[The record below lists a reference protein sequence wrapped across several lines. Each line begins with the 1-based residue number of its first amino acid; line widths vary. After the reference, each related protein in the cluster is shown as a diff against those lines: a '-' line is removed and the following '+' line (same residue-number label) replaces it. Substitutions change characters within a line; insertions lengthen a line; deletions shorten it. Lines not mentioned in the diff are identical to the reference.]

1 MRQKLIILASLIGI
15 CGFFIY
21 LSCCDDC
28 PTCPADPV
36 TELGNYRLYA
46 VDGLFQFLMSVDVP
60 ADTIVDSIRLDYYPS
75 EVFVTPDGSKLIV
88 MGGGGLVYNTS
99 DLSLVET
106 SIGGGYYYFDGSD
119 NYGVLTAQNLYFIDP
134 VSLTPFDSVE
144 HLGYVL
150 ESDNLGQY
158 FLDTLTDRFFET
170 VFRLEDSTNAVYKFD
185 CQTRTLID
193 SIIFAPNLGKFLN
206 IAYNWLT
213 NDLYIISSY
222 GSYYS
227 LFYQYDMD
235 ADSIV
240 STSPIM
246 LRWATGSIAVS
257 PDGTRVYMT
266 DGGHGMF
273 GEYPIHP
280 IWVIDAL
287 THQPISWIPPY
298 DSTGIVRPY
307 FGQIVLTADD
317 RWAYIGS
324 NSSSGGGVPIVVVD
338 RQENK
343 IVRQISPYPAFDS
356 RIAIG
361 PIP

>member
-36 TELGNYRLYA
+36 AELGNYRLYA
-46 VDGLFQFLMSVDVP
+46 ADGLNQFLMSVDVP

-88 MGGGGLVYNTS
+88 MGGPTHVYNTA
-99 DLSLVET
+99 DLSLIEIPVKA
-106 SIGGGYYYFDGSD
+106 GLYYFDGSD
-119 NYGVLTAQNLYFIDP
+119 NYGVMVAGKLYFIDP
-134 VSLTPFDSVE
+134 INLMPYDSLVHPGNIDF
-144 HLGYVL
+144 Y
-150 ESDNLGQY
+150 LGQS
-158 FLDTLTDRFFET
+158 FLDTVTDRFFESIY
-170 VFRLEDSTNAVYKFD
+170 RPEDTTNAVYIFD

-193 SIIFAPNLGKFLN
+193 SIVFQPHLGDFVN

-227 LFYQYDMD
+227 LFYQYDLD
-235 ADSIV
+235 TDSMI
-240 STSPIM
+240 SQLPTI
-246 LRWATGSIAVS
+246 LRRPYGSIAIS

-266 DGGHGMF
+266 DSGHGMF
-273 GEYPIHP
+273 GEHPIHP

-298 DSTGIVRPY
+298 DSTGIIRYY
-307 FGQIVLTADD
+307 FGQIILTPDN

-343 IVRQISPYPAFDS
+343 IVRRISPYPAFDS